1 MGGIRCILFDMDG
14 TLVDSEPLMARAYT
28 DLLDTGDLTADQIR
42 ETYRGWK
49 LADTF
54 ADLERVLGITLPENF
69 LETYRA
75 RTDQLFRTELR
86 TFDGVEAALSD
97 LDMPF
102 CVASNAPG
110 RKIRLAMEATGLNR
124 LFGDRLYSAYDVG
137 VWKPDPGLF
146 LATAE
151 AMGVPPEACLVVEDS
166 PPGLEA
172 ARAAGMNAI
181 HFQPEEG
188 EDMGYPRLRHYRDF
202 SGLVRENQFPLFR
215 SKAL

>member
-1 MGGIRCILFDMDG
+1 MVGLRCVIFDMDG

-54 ADLERVLGITLPENF
+54 ADLERVLKTTLPEGF
-69 LETYRA
+69 EDTYRA

-86 TFDGVEAALSD
+86 TFEGVEAALATLD
-97 LDMPF
+97 LPF

-110 RKIRLAMEATGLNR
+110 RKIRLAMEATGLDR

-137 VWKPDPGLF
+137 AWKPDPGLF

-151 AMGVPPEACLVVEDS
+151 AMGVPPETCLVVEDS
-166 PPGLEA
+166 PPGLAA
-172 ARAAGMNAI
+172 ARAAGMQAL
-181 HFQPEEG
+181 HFQPEGG
-188 EDMGYPRLRHYRDF
+188 EDQGHPRFGHYRDF
-202 SGLVRENQFPLFR
+202 T
-215 SKAL
+215 ALLSA

>member
-1 MGGIRCILFDMDG
+1 MAELRCVIFDMDG
-14 TLVDSEPLMARAYT
+14 TLVDSEGLMARAYT

-42 ETYRGWK
+42 KTYRGWK
-49 LADTF
+49 LDETF
-54 ADLERVLGITLPENF
+54 TDLERVLGITLPTDF
-69 LETYRA
+69 VETYRA
-75 RTDQLFRTELR
+75 RTDQLFRAELR
-86 TFDGVEAALSD
+86 TFEGVEAALATLD
-97 LDMPF
+97 LPF

-110 RKIRLAMEATGLNR
+110 RKIRLAMEATGLDR

-151 AMGVPPEACLVVEDS
+151 AMGVSPETCLVVEDS

-172 ARAAGMNAI
+172 ARAAGMRAI

-202 SGLVRENQFPLFR
+202 AALLQCGDPLPA
-215 SKAL
+215 SCL